1 MTYCII
7 DGYTRKYYKTI
18 NVAEKTQT
26 FTQPTLTANGTLGGT
41 TFAVSASSENQ
52 SGSNPYRTYEAFD
65 NNSSTYWRCTNTTSG
80 WIQFYNPN
88 PLYVTSL
95 TWGYFY
101 SYPTGG
107 SVQASNDG
115 NTWTTLKTW
124 TNSSAADFV
133 ITINSNIAYKYHRI
147 NVTGVNKDV
156 VHCTQIT
163 ITATELLA
171 EAYSYET
178 DGTEE
183 DYDRYVDF
191 PNLFSIVNGY
201 TRKYYKTVIVPAVY
215 EDVVLPKLTSNTS
228 YGTLTAS
235 NYNPE
240 STIIMPYCAFDG
252 DTSTWWE
259 TGRSVTSANLQ
270 WVLPEKIIITGIKIQ
285 VRMGDRPNLTA
296 RVYTS
301 SNKTVPIGDSITT
314 TTAGEIATVQNI
326 PDDGIETAI
335 LYFDCSST
343 QDYLG
348 INEVEITAKKLLTEQ
363 FSYEIEGTA
372 DDYDRY
378 EDVLNILGVEI
389 K

>member
-1 MTYCII
+1 M
-7 DGYTRKYYKTI
+7 
-18 NVAEKTQT
+18 
-26 FTQPTLTANGTLGGT
+26 
-41 TFAVSASSENQ
+41 
-52 SGSNPYRTYEAFD
+52 
-65 NNSSTYWRCTNTTSG
+65 
-80 WIQFYNPN
+80 
-88 PLYVTSL
+88 
-95 TWGYFY
+95 
-101 SYPTGG
+101 
-107 SVQASNDG
+107 
-115 NTWTTLKTW
+115 
-124 TNSSAADFV
+124 
-133 ITINSNIAYKYHRI
+133 
-147 NVTGVNKDV
+147 
-156 VHCTQIT
+156 
-163 ITATELLA
+163 
-171 EAYSYET
+171 
-178 DGTEE
+178 
-183 DYDRYVDF
+183 
-191 PNLFSIVNGY
+191 
-201 TRKYYKTVIVPAVY
+201 IVPAVY

-252 DTSTWWE
+252 DTSTWWG